1 MCALSNTFPPMSRSI
16 VICIDC
22 FQYRNTAATAL
33 LVPSAEE
40 QEEEEDGVAGAGEQ
54 DFPLPNSPR
63 AEDLETWLCLM

>member
-1 MCALSNTFPPMSRSI
+1 
-16 VICIDC
+16 
-22 FQYRNTAATAL
+22 
-33 LVPSAEE
+33 VPSAEE